1 MNQSSKTM
9 PEVEA
14 PEVEAKVQPDPLDE
28 LPVAYVEIDAKG
40 AITRVNRLT
49 RSLHSKDCGELI
61 GKKAWELMPIDEQ
74 EQSCATIMTAME
86 TGQVPPVARR
96 SIFTSSGAFRVHE
109 LHRNMIRDA
118 QGQPVGMR
126 VVTVDVTEAH
136 KAREEAE
143 RARQWLESVIA
154 SMADAVIVTD
164 ALGFIRTVNTA
175 AEELFGWKAA
185 ELIGKTIERA
195 LPVLKFVSEGKA
207 HLDFTMALESRT
219 RGLATML
226 DRERREVKV
235 EIGTSP
241 VLDAESGFTAGV
253 VGVMRRV
260 ED

>member
-1 MNQSSKTM
+1 M

-14 PEVEAKVQPDPLDE
+14 PEVQASVVEIKVQPDPLDE

-40 AITRVNRLT
+40 AITRANRLT
-49 RSLHSKDCGELI
+49 RSLHSKNCGELI
-61 GKKAWELMPIDEQ
+61 GKKAWELMPIEEQ
-74 EQSCATIMTAME
+74 EQSCAALLAAME
-86 TGQVPPVARR
+86 TGQDPPVLRR

-109 LHRNMIRDA
+109 LHRNLIRDE

-126 VVTVDVTEAH
+126 AVTVDVSEAH
-136 KAREEAE
+136 KAQEEAE
-143 RARQWLESVIA
+143 RSRRWLESVLA
-154 SMADAVIVTD
+154 SMPEAVIVTD

-195 LPVLKFVSEGKA
+195 LPVLKFVSPGTA
-207 HLDFTMALESRT
+207 HLDFTMALGSRT
-219 RGLATML
+219 RGFATML

-235 EIGTSP
+235 EICTSP

-253 VGVMRRV
+253 VSVMRRV
-260 ED
+260 EE